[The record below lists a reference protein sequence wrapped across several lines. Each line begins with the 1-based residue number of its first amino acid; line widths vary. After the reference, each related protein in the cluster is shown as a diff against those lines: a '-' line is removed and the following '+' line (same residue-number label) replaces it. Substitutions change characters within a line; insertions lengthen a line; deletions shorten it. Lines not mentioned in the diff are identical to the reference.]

1 MRENRAD
8 IMEKD
13 QLFILDKWI
22 KNYLNEKKTLN
33 LSNNTLMNYKRVLD
47 GFYQFFA
54 LKESKDAINSLYE
67 IDRDFI
73 LEYLNSKGDIAVNTK
88 NLHITVIKS
97 FLAYISENNSDNIDL
112 TQKLKGITAKNV
124 KRESESLSKEE
135 EVILE
140 GYMFKHLKKKTF
152 LQIRNRLLVKLLYY
166 TGVRASEL
174 LSIKLGD
181 VSLMKEKGVY
191 KIYILGK
198 GSKYRYV
205 YIKQEFI
212 EDDLE
217 YIKDHLLANEIM
229 IENNKEHFIAV
240 TQKGRVMHRAEL
252 YTMLDRLYKKLTIK
266 KRGVHML
273 RHTFGKRMVQK
284 NVNLST
290 IKEMMGHENIQT
302 TMIYARSDER
312 SMIEAI
318 WK

>member
-1 MRENRAD
+1 
-8 IMEKD
+8 MEKD

-47 GFYQFFA
+47 SFYQFFA
-54 LKESKDAINSLYE
+54 LKESEYAINTVFE

-97 FLAYISENNSDNIDL
+97 FLTYISENNSDNIDL

-124 KRESESLSKEE
+124 KRESDSLSKEE

-140 GYMFKHLKKKTF
+140 GYMHKPLKKKTF
-152 LQIRNRLLVKLLYY
+152 LQIRNRFLVKLLYY

-174 LSIKLGD
+174 LSIKLD
-181 VSLMKEKGVY
+181 DISLMQEEGVY

-198 GSKYRYV
+198 GSKFRYV
-205 YIKQEFI
+205 YIKQEII

-217 YIKDHLLANEIM
+217 YIKDYFFADDTM

-252 YTMLDRLYKKLTIK
+252 YTMLERLYKKLYIK

-318 WK
+318 WR

>member
-1 MRENRAD
+1 
-8 IMEKD
+8 MEKD

-47 GFYQFFA
+47 SFYQFFA
-54 LKESKDAINSLYE
+54 LKESEDAINSLYD

-97 FLAYISENNSDNIDL
+97 FLAYISENNSDNIDI
-112 TQKLKGITAKNV
+112 TQNLKALTAKSV

-135 EVILE
+135 EAVLE
-140 GYMFKHLKKKTF
+140 GYMHKPLKKKTF
-152 LQIRNRLLVKLLYY
+152 LQIRNKLLIKLLYY

-174 LSIKLGD
+174 LSIKLKD
-181 VSLMKEKGVY
+181 INLLEEEGVF

-205 YIKQEFI
+205 YIKQNVI
-212 EDDLE
+212 EDDLQ
-217 YIKDHLLANEIM
+217 YIQDYLFTDEIM

-252 YTMLDRLYKKLTIK
+252 YIMLDRLYKKLYIK

-312 SMIEAI
+312 SMIEAV

>member
-1 MRENRAD
+1 
-8 IMEKD
+8 MEKD

-33 LSNNTLMNYKRVLD
+33 LSNNTLLNYKRVFD

-54 LKESKDAINSLYE
+54 LKNEENVIKSIYE

-73 LEYLNSKGDIAVNTK
+73 LKYLNSKGDIAVNTK
-88 NLHITVIKS
+88 NLHIIVIKS
-97 FLAYISENNSDNIDL
+97 FLTYISENNSDNIDL
-112 TQKLKGITAKNV
+112 TQKLKGITAKSV
-124 KRESESLSKEE
+124 KRESESLSKDEA
-135 EVILE
+135 VILE
-140 GYMFKHLKKKTF
+140 RYMHESLKKKTF

-174 LSIKLGD
+174 LSIKLND
-181 VSLMKEKGVY
+181 ISLMKEEGVY

-205 YIKQEFI
+205 YIKQELI

-217 YIKDHLLANEIM
+217 YIQDHCFSDEIM
-229 IENNKEHFIAV
+229 IKNNQEHFIAV

-252 YTMLDRLYKKLTIK
+252 YTMLDRLYKKLYIK

-284 NVNLST
+284 NINLST

-318 WK
+318 CR

>member
-1 MRENRAD
+1 MG
-8 IMEKD
+8 KD

-47 GFYQFFA
+47 SFYQFFA
-54 LKESKDAINSLYE
+54 LKNEEEVISSVFE

-97 FLAYISENNSDNIDL
+97 FLSYISENNSDNIDL
-112 TQKLKGITAKNV
+112 TQNLKSLTAKSV

-140 GYMFKHLKKKTF
+140 GYMHKPLKKKTF
-152 LQIRNRLLVKLLYY
+152 LQVRNRLLVKLLYY

-174 LSIKLGD
+174 LSIKLD
-181 VSLMKEKGVY
+181 DISLMTEEGVY

-198 GSKYRYV
+198 GRKYRYA
-205 YIKQEFI
+205 YIKQELI

-217 YIKDHLLANEIM
+217 YIKDHFFSDEIM
-229 IENNKEHFIAV
+229 IANNKEHFIAV

-252 YTMLDRLYKKLTIK
+252 YTMLDRLYKKLYIK

-318 WK
+318 IRI

>member
-1 MRENRAD
+1 
-8 IMEKD
+8 MEKD

-22 KNYLNEKKTLN
+22 KNYINEKKTLN
-33 LSNNTLMNYKRVLD
+33 LSNNALINYKRVLD

-54 LKESKDAINSLYE
+54 LKNEEDAINSIYE

-97 FLAYISENNSDNIDL
+97 FLTYISENNSDNIDL
-112 TQKLKGITAKNV
+112 TQKLKALTAKSV

-140 GYMFKHLKKKTF
+140 GYMFKPLKKKNF
-152 LQIRNRLLVKLLYY
+152 LQVRNRLLVKLLYY

-174 LSIKLGD
+174 LSIKLSD
-181 VSLMKEKGVY
+181 ISLMKEEGVY
-191 KIYILGK
+191 KISILGK

-205 YIKQEFI
+205 YIKQEII
-212 EDDLE
+212 EDDLQ
-217 YIKDHLLANEIM
+217 YIQDYLFADEIM
-229 IENNKEHFIAV
+229 IDNNKEHFISV

-252 YTMLDRLYKKLTIK
+252 YTMLDRLYKKLYIK

-318 WK
+318 WR

>member
-1 MRENRAD
+1 
-8 IMEKD
+8 MEKD

-22 KNYLNEKKTLN
+22 KNYINEKKTLN
-33 LSNNTLMNYKRVLD
+33 LAKNTIMNYTRVLD
-47 GFYQFFA
+47 SFYQFFA
-54 LKESKDAINSLYE
+54 LKNEEESINSIFE
-67 IDRDFI
+67 IARDFI
-73 LEYLNSKGDIAVNTK
+73 LEYLNSKAAISVNTK

-97 FLAYISENNSDNIDL
+97 FLTYISENNSDNIDL
-112 TQKLKGITAKNV
+112 TQKLKALTAKSV
-124 KRESESLSKEE
+124 KRESESLSREE

-140 GYMFKHLKKKTF
+140 GYMHKPLKKKTF
-152 LQIRNRLLVKLLYY
+152 LQVRNRLLVKLLYY

-174 LSIKLGD
+174 LSITLND
-181 VSLMKEKGVY
+181 ISLMKEEGVY

-205 YIKQEFI
+205 YIKQELI
-212 EDDLE
+212 EDDIE
-217 YIKDHLLANEIM
+217 YLKDHFLADNTM
-229 IENNKEHFIAV
+229 IENNKEQFIAV

-252 YTMLDRLYKKLTIK
+252 YTMLDRLYKKLYIK

-312 SMIEAI
+312 AMIEAVSL
-318 WK
+318 

>member
-1 MRENRAD
+1 
-8 IMEKD
+8 MEKD

-22 KNYLNEKKTLN
+22 KRYLNEKKTLN
-33 LSNNTLMNYKRVLD
+33 LSNNTLLNYKRVLD
-47 GFYQFFA
+47 ALYQFFA
-54 LKESKDAINSLYE
+54 LKNEEEAINSIYE

-97 FLAYISENNSDNIDL
+97 FLTYISEHNNDHIDL
-112 TQKLKGITAKNV
+112 TKNLKGLSAKNV
-124 KRESESLSKEE
+124 KQESESLSKEE

-140 GYMFKHLKKKTF
+140 GYLSKPLKKKTF
-152 LQIRNRLLVKLLYY
+152 LQIRNRLLVKLLFY

-174 LSIKLGD
+174 LSIRLD
-181 VSLMKEKGVY
+181 DIHLLKEEGVY

-205 YIKQEFI
+205 YIKRELI
-212 EDDLE
+212 KDDLE
-217 YIKDHLLANEIM
+217 YLQDHFYSDETM

-252 YTMLDRLYKKLTIK
+252 YIMLDRLYKKLTIK

-290 IKEMMGHENIQT
+290 VKEMMGHENIQT

-312 SMIEAI
+312 SMIEAVNI
-318 WK
+318 L

>member
-1 MRENRAD
+1 
-8 IMEKD
+8 MEKD

-47 GFYQFFA
+47 SFYQFFA
-54 LKESKDAINSLYE
+54 LENEEELIKSIYE

-97 FLAYISENNSDNIDL
+97 FLTYISENNSDNIDL
-112 TQKLKGITAKNV
+112 IQKLKGITAKNV

-135 EVILE
+135 AAILA
-140 GYMFKHLKKKTF
+140 GYMHKPLKKKTF

-181 VSLMKEKGVY
+181 ISLMKEENVY

-205 YIKQEFI
+205 YIKQEII

-217 YIKDHLLANEIM
+217 YIKDHLLTDEIM
-229 IENNKEHFIAV
+229 IENNKEHFISV

-252 YTMLDRLYKKLTIK
+252 YTMLDRLYKKLYIK

-312 SMIEAI
+312 SMIEALSL
-318 WK
+318 

>member
-1 MRENRAD
+1 MQ
-8 IMEKD
+8 KD

-33 LSNNTLMNYKRVLD
+33 LSSNTLMNYKRVLD
-47 GFYQFFA
+47 SFYQFFA
-54 LKESKDAINSLYE
+54 LKNEEEAINSIFD

-97 FLAYISENNSDNIDL
+97 FLGYITEHNNDNIDL
-112 TQKLKGITAKNV
+112 TQKLKGITAKSV

-140 GYMFKHLKKKTF
+140 GYLNNPLNLKKKNF
-152 LQIRNRLLVKLLYY
+152 LQVRNRLLVKLLYY

-174 LSIKLGD
+174 LSIKLSD
-181 VSLMKEKGVY
+181 ISLMKEEGVY
-191 KIYILGK
+191 KISILGK

-205 YIKQEFI
+205 YIKQEII
-212 EDDLE
+212 EDDLQ
-217 YIKDHLLANEIM
+217 YIQDYLHADEIM

-252 YTMLDRLYKKLTIK
+252 YTMLDRLYKKLYIK

-318 WK
+318 WR

>member
-1 MRENRAD
+1 MV
-8 IMEKD
+8 
-13 QLFILDKWI
+13 
-22 KNYLNEKKTLN
+22 
-33 LSNNTLMNYKRVLD
+33 LSRLGWVFR
-47 GFYQFFA
+47 GA
-54 LKESKDAINSLYE
+54 
-67 IDRDFI
+67 
-73 LEYLNSKGDIAVNTK
+73 LNSKGNIAVNTK

-97 FLAYISENNSDNIDL
+97 FLAYISENNVDNIDL
-112 TQKLKGITAKNV
+112 IQKLKGITAKSV
-124 KRESESLSKEE
+124 KRESESLSKAE
-135 EVILE
+135 EVVLE
-140 GYMFKHLKKKTF
+140 GYMHKPLKKKTF
-152 LQIRNRLLVKLLYY
+152 LHVRNRLMVKLLYY

-174 LSIKLGD
+174 LLIKLED
-181 VSLMKEKGVY
+181 ISLMKEEGVY

-198 GSKYRYV
+198 GNKYRYV
-205 YIKQEFI
+205 YIKQNII

-217 YIKDHLLANEIM
+217 YLNDYFLADDTM
-229 IENNKEHFIAV
+229 VENNKERFIAV

-252 YTMLDRLYKKLTIK
+252 YTMLDRLYKKLYIK

-318 WK
+318 CR

>member
-1 MRENRAD
+1 
-8 IMEKD
+8 MEKD

-54 LKESKDAINSLYE
+54 LKNKEESMNSIYE

-73 LEYLNSKGDIAVNTK
+73 LDYLNSKGDIAVNTK

-97 FLAYISENNSDNIDL
+97 FLTYISENNDDNIDL
-112 TQKLKGITAKNV
+112 TQNLKALTAKNIQ
-124 KRESESLSKEE
+124 RESESLSKEE

-140 GYMFKHLKKKTF
+140 GYLHKSINKKTF

-174 LSIKLGD
+174 LSIKLAD
-181 VSLMKEKGVY
+181 ISLMKEEGVY

-205 YIKQEFI
+205 YIKQEII

-217 YIKDHLLANEIM
+217 YIKDHLMTDEIM
-229 IENNKEHFIAV
+229 VDKKEHYIAI

-252 YTMLDRLYKKLTIK
+252 YTMLERLYKKLYIK

-312 SMIEAI
+312 AMIEAI

>member
-1 MRENRAD
+1 MG
-8 IMEKD
+8 
-13 QLFILDKWI
+13 LTWCLP
-22 KNYLNEKKTLN
+22 
-33 LSNNTLMNYKRVLD
+33 
-47 GFYQFFA
+47 
-54 LKESKDAINSLYE
+54 
-67 IDRDFI
+67 
-73 LEYLNSKGDIAVNTK
+73 VNTK

-97 FLAYISENNSDNIDL
+97 FLSHISENNSDNIDL
-112 TQKLKGITAKNV
+112 TQKLKGITAKSV

-135 EVILE
+135 EVLLE
-140 GYMFKHLKKKTF
+140 GYMQTPLKKKSF
-152 LQIRNRLLVKLLYY
+152 LQVRNRLLVKLLYY

-174 LSIKLGD
+174 LSIRVKDINLL
-181 VSLMKEKGVY
+181 VEEGVY

-205 YIKQEFI
+205 YIKQELI

-217 YIKDHLLANEIM
+217 YLQDHFFTDETM
-229 IENNKEHFIAV
+229 VKNNKEHYIAV

-252 YTMLDRLYKKLTIK
+252 YTMLDRLYKKLYIN

-312 SMIEAI
+312 SMIDAVLFSNMN
-318 WK
+318 

>member
-1 MRENRAD
+1 MQ
-8 IMEKD
+8 KD
-13 QLFILDKWI
+13 PLFILDKWI
-22 KNYLNEKKTLN
+22 ERYLNEKKTLN
-33 LSNNTLMNYKRVLD
+33 LSKNTLLNYKIVLD
-47 GFYQFFA
+47 SLYQFFA
-54 LKESKDAINSLYE
+54 LKNEEESINSIYE

-73 LEYLNSKGDIAVNTK
+73 LEYLNSKGNISVNTK

-97 FLAYISENNSDNIDL
+97 FFGYISEHNSENIDL
-112 TQKLKGITAKNV
+112 TKNLKGLTAKSV
-124 KRESESLSKEE
+124 KQESQTLSKEE

-140 GYMFKHLKKKTF
+140 GYLLQPFKKKTF
-152 LQIRNRLLVKLLYY
+152 LKLRNRLLVKLLYY

-174 LSIKLGD
+174 LSISLEDIKL
-181 VSLMKEKGVY
+181 LTEEGVY

-198 GSKYRYV
+198 GNKYRYV
-205 YIKQEFI
+205 YIK
-212 EDDLE
+212 EDLISDELE
-217 YIKDHLLANEIM
+217 YIEDYFYNDPILSTKNQKHS
-229 IENNKEHFIAV
+229 IAV

-252 YTMLDRLYKKLTIK
+252 YTMLDRLYKKLHIK

-284 NVNLST
+284 NINLST

>member
-1 MRENRAD
+1 
-8 IMEKD
+8 MEKD

-54 LKESKDAINSLYE
+54 LKNEKESINSIYK

-97 FLAYISENNSDNIDL
+97 FLAYISENNSDNVDL
-112 TQKLKGITAKNV
+112 TQKLKSLTAKNV
-124 KRESESLSKEE
+124 KKESESLSKEE

-140 GYMFKHLKKKTF
+140 EYLYKPLKKKTF
-152 LQIRNRLLVKLLYY
+152 LQVRNRLLVKLLYY

-174 LSIKLGD
+174 LSIKLSD
-181 VSLMKEKGVY
+181 ISLMKEEGVY
-191 KIYILGK
+191 KISILGK
-198 GSKYRYV
+198 GNKQRYV
-205 YIKQEFI
+205 YTKQEII

-217 YIKDHLLANEIM
+217 YINDHLLSDDTM
-229 IENNKEHFIAV
+229 IENNKEYFIAV

-252 YTMLDRLYKKLTIK
+252 YMMLDRLYKKLYIK

-312 SMIEAI
+312 SMIEVV
-318 WK
+318 KT

>member
-1 MRENRAD
+1 
-8 IMEKD
+8 MEKD

-47 GFYQFFA
+47 SFYQFFA
-54 LKESKDAINSLYE
+54 LKESKDAINYIYE

-73 LEYLNSKGDIAVNTK
+73 LEYLNFKGDIAVNTK

-112 TQKLKGITAKNV
+112 IQNLKGITAKSV

-140 GYMFKHLKKKTF
+140 GYMHKPLKKKTF

-181 VSLMKEKGVY
+181 ISLMEEEGVY

-198 GSKYRYV
+198 GNKYRYI

-217 YIKDHLLANEIM
+217 YIKDYLFSDEMM
-229 IENNKEHFIAV
+229 IENNQEHYIAI

-252 YTMLDRLYKKLTIK
+252 YTMLDRLYKKLYIK

-302 TMIYARSDER
+302 TMIYARSDEQA
-312 SMIEAI
+312 MIEAI

>member
-1 MRENRAD
+1 
-8 IMEKD
+8 MEKD

-33 LSNNTLMNYKRVLD
+33 LSNNTLRNYKRVLD
-47 GFYQFFA
+47 SFYQFFA
-54 LKESKDAINSLYE
+54 QKEEDEVINFIYE

-73 LEYLNSKGDIAVNTK
+73 LEYLNSKEDIAVNTK

-97 FLAYISENNSDNIDL
+97 FLTYISENNKDNIDL
-112 TQKLKGITAKNV
+112 TQKLKSLTAKSV
-124 KRESESLSKEE
+124 KRESESLSKDEA
-135 EVILE
+135 VILE
-140 GYMFKHLKKKTF
+140 GYMQKPLKKKTF

-181 VSLMKEKGVY
+181 ISLMKEEVVY

-198 GSKYRYV
+198 GNKYRYV
-205 YIKQEFI
+205 YIKQEHI

-217 YIKDHLLANEIM
+217 YIKDYLFADEM
-229 IENNKEHFIAV
+229 MVENNKEHFIAV
-240 TQKGRVMHRAEL
+240 TQKGRVMHRTEL
-252 YTMLDRLYKKLTIK
+252 YTMLDRLYKKLYIK
-266 KRGVHML
+266 KRGIHML

-318 WK
+318 MY

>member
-1 MRENRAD
+1 
-8 IMEKD
+8 MEKD

-54 LKESKDAINSLYE
+54 LKNEEDAINSILE

-112 TQKLKGITAKNV
+112 TKKFKSLTAKNV
-124 KRESESLSKEE
+124 KKESDSLSKEE

-140 GYMFKHLKKKTF
+140 GYLQKPLKKRSF

-174 LSIKLGD
+174 LSIKLSD
-181 VSLMKEKGVY
+181 ISLMKEEGVY
-191 KIYILGK
+191 KISILGK
-198 GSKYRYV
+198 GNKQRYV
-205 YIKQEFI
+205 YTKQEII
-212 EDDLE
+212 EDNLE
-217 YIKDHLLANEIM
+217 YIKDHLLSDDTM

-252 YTMLDRLYKKLTIK
+252 YTMLERLYKKLYIK

-290 IKEMMGHENIQT
+290 IKELMGHENIQT

-312 SMIEAI
+312 SMIEAV
-318 WK
+318 WR

>member
-1 MRENRAD
+1 
-8 IMEKD
+8 MEKD

-54 LKESKDAINSLYE
+54 LKNEEEAINSVFN

-97 FLAYISENNSDNIDL
+97 FLGYITEHNNDNNIDL

-124 KRESESLSKEE
+124 KRESDSLSKEE
-135 EVILE
+135 AVILE
-140 GYMFKHLKKKTF
+140 GYMHKPLKKKTF
-152 LQIRNRLLVKLLYY
+152 LQMRNRLLVKLLYY

-174 LSIKLGD
+174 LSIKLSD
-181 VSLMKEKGVY
+181 ISLMKEEGVY
-191 KIYILGK
+191 KISILGK

-205 YIKQEFI
+205 YIKQEII

-217 YIKDHLLANEIM
+217 YIKDHLVADDTM
-229 IENNKEHFIAV
+229 TGNNKEHYIAV
-240 TQKGRVMHRAEL
+240 TQKGRMMHRAEL
-252 YTMLDRLYKKLTIK
+252 YTMLDRLYKKLYIK

-312 SMIEAI
+312 SMIDAVR
-318 WK
+318 K

>member
-1 MRENRAD
+1 
-8 IMEKD
+8 MEKD

-22 KNYLNEKKTLN
+22 KRYLNEKKTLN

-47 GFYQFFA
+47 SFYQFFA
-54 LKESKDAINSLYE
+54 LKNEEEAINSVFN
-67 IDRDFI
+67 IDRDFV

-112 TQKLKGITAKNV
+112 MQKLKALTAKSV

-140 GYMFKHLKKKTF
+140 RYMHKALKKKTF
-152 LQIRNRLLVKLLYY
+152 LQVRNRLLVKLLYY

-174 LSIKLGD
+174 LSIKLKD
-181 VSLMKEKGVY
+181 ISLMKEEGVY

-205 YIKQEFI
+205 YIKQEII

-217 YIKDHLLANEIM
+217 YIKDHLFADAIM
-229 IENNKEHFIAV
+229 IENNKEYYIAV

-252 YTMLDRLYKKLTIK
+252 YTMLERLYKKLYIK

-318 WK
+318 CR

>member
-1 MRENRAD
+1 
-8 IMEKD
+8 MEKD

-22 KNYLNEKKTLN
+22 KNYINEKKTLN

-54 LKESKDAINSLYE
+54 LKENEDAINSLYD

-88 NLHITVIKS
+88 KLHITVIKS
-97 FLAYISENNSDNIDL
+97 FLAYTSKNNSDNIDL
-112 TQKLKGITAKNV
+112 SQNLKTLTAKSV

-135 EVILE
+135 ETILE
-140 GYMFKHLKKKTF
+140 GYMHKPLKKKTF
-152 LQIRNRLLVKLLYY
+152 LQVRNRLLVKLLYY

-174 LSIKLGD
+174 LSIKLKD
-181 VSLMKEKGVY
+181 ISLMKEEGVY
-191 KIYILGK
+191 KIYI
-198 GSKYRYV
+198 
-205 YIKQEFI
+205 KQEII

-217 YIKDHLLANEIM
+217 YIKDHFFADDTM
-229 IENNKEHFIAV
+229 IENNKEDFIAV

-252 YTMLDRLYKKLTIK
+252 YTMLDRLYKKLYIK
-266 KRGVHML
+266 KRGIHML

-284 NVNLST
+284 NINLST

-312 SMIEAI
+312 AMIDAV

>member
-1 MRENRAD
+1 
-8 IMEKD
+8 
-13 QLFILDKWI
+13 
-22 KNYLNEKKTLN
+22 
-33 LSNNTLMNYKRVLD
+33 MNYKRVLD
-47 GFYQFFA
+47 SFYQFFA
-54 LKESKDAINSLYE
+54 LENEEELIKSIYE

-73 LEYLNSKGDIAVNTK
+73 LGYLNSKEDIAVNTK
-88 NLHITVIKS
+88 NLYITVIKS
-97 FLAYISENNSDNIDL
+97 FLSYISENNSDNIDL
-112 TQKLKGITAKNV
+112 TQKLKGITAKSV

-135 EVILE
+135 AVILE
-140 GYMFKHLKKKTF
+140 GYMHKPLKKKTF
-152 LQIRNRLLVKLLYY
+152 LQMRNRLLVKLLYY

-174 LSIKLGD
+174 LAIKLSD
-181 VSLMKEKGVY
+181 ISLMREEGVY
-191 KIYILGK
+191 KISILGK
-198 GSKYRYV
+198 GSKYRYI
-205 YIKQEFI
+205 YIKQDVI
-212 EDDLE
+212 EDNLQ
-217 YIKDHLLANEIM
+217 YIQDNLFADEIM

-252 YTMLDRLYKKLTIK
+252 YTMLERLYKKLYIN

-312 SMIEAI
+312 AMIEAI

>member
-1 MRENRAD
+1 MQ
-8 IMEKD
+8 KD

-47 GFYQFFA
+47 SFYQFFA
-54 LKESKDAINSLYE
+54 LKNEEEAINSIFD

-97 FLAYISENNSDNIDL
+97 FLTYISENNSDNIDL
-112 TQKLKGITAKNV
+112 TQNLKALTAKSV

-140 GYMFKHLKKKTF
+140 GYMFKPLKKKNF
-152 LQIRNRLLVKLLYY
+152 LQVRNRLLVKLLYY

-174 LSIKLGD
+174 LSIKLSD
-181 VSLMKEKGVY
+181 ISLMKEEGVY
-191 KIYILGK
+191 KISILGK

-205 YIKQEFI
+205 YIKQEII
-212 EDDLE
+212 EDDLQ
-217 YIKDHLLANEIM
+217 YIQDYLFADEIM
-229 IENNKEHFIAV
+229 IDNNKEHFISV

-252 YTMLDRLYKKLTIK
+252 YTMLDRLYKKLYIK

-318 WK
+318 WR